1 MLGGETMN
9 GFGLNLKKNF
19 SLLER
24 DSPAAAKLKV
34 VEQYQSAVDLSASC
48 GGEFSLV
55 QFSRFEL
62 VGEKKRK
69 VFGSGEFSQ
78 RFSLFAA
85 RSSFLFPA
93 AHYNFKFSSS
103 SSLLYASLPQFHLQ
117 LPDCYTAT
125 PEIKLNHLL
134 GEKRGE
140 ISLNLSTKSISPCRR
155 SELASYHLND
165 RHCCH
170 YQKSIFSPLELL
182 AARQSLSKLH
192 YFYFYLYQAR
202 PEKKQQLFSFN

>member
-19 SLLER
+19 LLLER
-24 DSPAAAKLKV
+24 DSLAAAKLKV

-62 VGEKKRK
+62 VGEKKRS
-69 VFGSGEFSQ
+69 VWERRIFPT
-78 RFSLFAA
+78 LFAA
-85 RSSFLFPA
+85 QSSFLFPA

-117 LPDCYTAT
+117 LPDCYTAI

-170 YQKSIFSPLELL
+170 YQKSIFSPLKLL
-182 AARQSLSKLH
+182 AASCSLVAK
-192 YFYFYLYQAR
+192 
-202 PEKKQQLFSFN
+202 